1 MIKKSGYKLTQGQA
15 KSLCFHKRKIFLDS
29 RDNWQLGKSTWPVS
43 FPHSANIEEHIFI
56 INLQPKCKSKL
67 RNACDHSCG
76 QALTAMIGWVSG
88 LSVWVDRAL
97 PKGIGANLPQH
108 RRGGLN
114 QGLQNSSFG
123 FAMESISLDVPCLQ
137 RLLARENRNCHS
149 PKASQKK
156 EIELPPVQ

>member
-15 KSLCFHKRKIFLDS
+15 KSLCFQKRKIFLDS

-97 PKGIGANLPQH
+97 PKVLEQISPNIAEGDWTGGSRILHLVSPWNLFPWMFPAFRDFLPVKIGTVTPQKLH
-108 RRGGLN
+108 R
-114 QGLQNSSFG
+114 
-123 FAMESISLDVPCLQ
+123 
-137 RLLARENRNCHS
+137 
-149 PKASQKK
+149 KK
-156 EIELPPVQ
+156 K